1 MEKVINILQSGDFIQ
16 SALLI
21 LVGGIVT
28 GILIP
33 IVKSITDT
41 SKFKKQKKFEANLKQ
56 QDITIKSQTEFIS
69 KFSETAWEYQ
79 LMVSKVS
86 YNKLFNE
93 EAYEEALR
101 DYDTR
106 NWGLLSQLRSIAGGA
121 RWFTSDSAYEMLI
134 AFDRYLIK
142 VDDELEIIK
151 KETDRKKWE
160 EYHEKYITDS
170 RDLIDNLIVILT
182 NDYSLEGI
190 DTQRNKSRI
199 FEIIDGR

>member
-1 MEKVINILQSGDFIQ
+1 
-16 SALLI
+16 
-21 LVGGIVT
+21 
-28 GILIP
+28 
-33 IVKSITDT
+33 
-41 SKFKKQKKFEANLKQ
+41 
-56 QDITIKSQTEFIS
+56 
-69 KFSETAWEYQ
+69 
-79 LMVSKVS
+79 
-86 YNKLFNE
+86 
-93 EAYEEALR
+93 
-101 DYDTR
+101 
-106 NWGLLSQLRSIAGGA
+106 
-121 RWFTSDSAYEMLI
+121 MLI

-170 RDLIDNLIVILT
+170 RDLIGNLIVILT

>member
-86 YNKLFNE
+86 
-93 EAYEEALR
+93 
-101 DYDTR
+101 
-106 NWGLLSQLRSIAGGA
+106 
-121 RWFTSDSAYEMLI
+121 
-134 AFDRYLIK
+134 
-142 VDDELEIIK
+142 
-151 KETDRKKWE
+151 
-160 EYHEKYITDS
+160 
-170 RDLIDNLIVILT
+170 
-182 NDYSLEGI
+182 
-190 DTQRNKSRI
+190 
-199 FEIIDGR
+199 